1 MVVCWSANM
10 TESYLDT
17 EEFREEVKKVGANS
31 SYKYRSIFDPMHS
44 PDVKKTNDHKN
55 KKK

>member
-1 MVVCWSANM
+1 M